1 MKANEFLNILGD
13 SKMELVE
20 WSCPKCGAEDL
31 PDEEQACPSCGHKMS
46 KQLCDDKLRKYYETM
61 YQKVFSKIK
70 GKIFE
75 TDLVGA
81 NSVRFTNTLCKYGV
95 IRRLRNGRFVEMFKI
110 PKEFVISCFVENN
123 MKKLREMTWRR
134 RRKQQK
140 EYQIRP
146 YQVKA

>member
-1 MKANEFLNILGD
+1 MKANEFLNILSD
-13 SKMELVE
+13 EKAELVE
-20 WSCPKCGAEDL
+20 WVCPDCGGKEL
-31 PDEEQACPSCGHKMS
+31 PDEERVCPECGRKLQ
-46 KQLCDDKLRKYYETM
+46 KELCDDKLRKYYEAM

-95 IRRLRNGRFVEMFKI
+95 IRRLRNGRFVEMLKI
-110 PKEFVISCFVENN
+110 PKEFVISCFLENN
-123 MKKLREMTWRR
+123 MKKLREMAWRR
-134 RRKQQK
+134 KRKQQK

-146 YQVKA
+146 YQKL